1 MGRFVFGPV
10 PSRRLGFSLGVDII
24 PRKYCNFDCIYCQ
37 VGKTTNKELTR
48 KSFFDIQAVV
58 DEIVE
63 EAGRAER
70 VDFITF
76 SGSGEPTLNVDL
88 GSMIDRVKERI
99 KTPVAVIT
107 NGSLLWIEAV
117 RNDLLKAD
125 VVLPSLD
132 AASEAVFRYINRPH
146 SLTSLSTIIEGLRS
160 FRQVYTGRIW
170 LEVMLI
176 RGVNDDPEELERLRA
191 VIRELHVDRIHLN
204 TVTRPPAEETAMTM
218 EKEDLER
225 ICAFFGPPCEVISTF
240 DKGAIQGERE
250 GWGEMILGVLKR
262 RSLTV
267 LDIVKITGIKGFE
280 VEKTL
285 KIMEAEG
292 KVQQY
297 RVGSD
302 VYYQPVPPQS

>member
-48 KSFFDIQAVV
+48 KSFFEVQAVV

-70 VDFITF
+70 VDFVTF
-76 SGSGEPTLNVDL
+76 SGSGEPTLNADL
-88 GSMIDRVKERI
+88 GSMIDRVKKRI

-146 SLTSLSTIIEGLRS
+146 SLTSLSTIVEGLRS
-160 FRQVYTGRIW
+160 FRQVYTGLIW

-218 EKEDLER
+218 EKGDLER

-240 DKGAIQGERE
+240 DKAAIQGERE

-302 VYYQPVPPQS
+302 VYYRPEPPQS